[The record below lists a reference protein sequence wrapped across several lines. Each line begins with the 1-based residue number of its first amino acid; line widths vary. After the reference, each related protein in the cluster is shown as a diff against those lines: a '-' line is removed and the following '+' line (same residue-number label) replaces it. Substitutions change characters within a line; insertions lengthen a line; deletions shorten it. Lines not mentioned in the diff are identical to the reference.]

1 MSVSLVLPLS
11 QKKPQFFQRSTDPC
25 QWGKEVPGNI
35 TAVLQPD
42 LITDKLFC
50 SYRGNNLPIF
60 GVRYNNY
67 KLRGFK
73 MLWIISLIN
82 LTQGFPSM
90 IIQPM
95 TKYICAI
102 FVTACP
108 LYSMHRPIYNIL
120 HLLINSCFH
129 LSAFRGIFI
138 REKVLE
144 KHNSS

>member
-1 MSVSLVLPLS
+1 
-11 QKKPQFFQRSTDPC
+11 
-25 QWGKEVPGNI
+25 
-35 TAVLQPD
+35 
-42 LITDKLFC
+42 
-50 SYRGNNLPIF
+50 
-60 GVRYNNY
+60 
-67 KLRGFK
+67 

-144 KHNSS
+144 KHNSSQRYSLQKKITFQYKSFTQTKRIFTASFAHISLMLFRVVGGFGQQELNETKLGQMGVCPSAQEELLAMIQAGS